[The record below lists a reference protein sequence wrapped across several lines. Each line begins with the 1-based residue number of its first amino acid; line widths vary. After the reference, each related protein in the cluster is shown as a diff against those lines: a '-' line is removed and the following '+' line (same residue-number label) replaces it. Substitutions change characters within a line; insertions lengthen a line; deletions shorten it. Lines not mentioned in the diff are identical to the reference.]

1 MSLYEIL
8 EIKSNASES
17 EIKKAY
23 HILSKKYHP
32 DKCKDKDATEKFQ
45 QISSAYQIL
54 MDDKVRDK
62 YQKMNFN
69 EKNNFV
75 IVLEK
80 LFKND
85 LKIEELKILGLNLS
99 KKDWEYLQSNF
110 FRHCFYKYSFSSGSS
125 FSSCS
130 SLYSFSNSSTSPFI
144 ELIFLHFLRI
154 RYCSP

>member
-23 HILSKKYHP
+23 YNLSKKYHP
-32 DKCKDKDATEKFQ
+32 DKCKDDDATEKFQ
-45 QISSAYQIL
+45 KINSAYQIL

-110 FRHCFYKYSFSSGSS
+110 SHVMN
-125 FSSCS
+125 
-130 SLYSFSNSSTSPFI
+130 SLNFKELFNLFVNGIVPLKKQTSNMN
-144 ELIFLHFLRI
+144 
-154 RYCSP
+154 